1 MSGRMAFALLFT
13 LLPAGVAA
21 QRVVPAQSPIDTTIR
36 FDLRERTWNWPYL
49 AAHVGLG
56 CHGEEVSIGT
66 TTAPDSAFKNRE
78 RLCAGALVEM
88 RNSTLT
94 LRNAR
99 GLVHVRVRR
108 SLTRGAGDSTQPR
121 R

>member
-1 MSGRMAFALLFT
+1 MLLT
-13 LLPAGVAA
+13 LLPAAVAA
-21 QRVVPAQSPIDTTIR
+21 QRVASPQAPIDTVIR
-36 FDLRERTWNWPYL
+36 IDLRERTWNWPYL
-49 AAHVGLG
+49 SAHVGLG
-56 CHGEEVSIGT
+56 CQGQDVTIGT
-66 TTAPDSAFKNRE
+66 TTAPDSASRNRE

-99 GLVHVRVRR
+99 GLVHVR
-108 SLTRGAGDSTQPR
+108 LTRALPRGTTDSVQPR

>member
-1 MSGRMAFALLFT
+1 MIRRVAPWLLLT
-13 LLPAGVAA
+13 LLPVAALA
-21 QRVVPAQSPIDTTIR
+21 QRVTPSPPAIDTVIR
-36 FDLRERTWNWPYL
+36 FDVRERTWNWPYL

-56 CHGEEVSIGT
+56 CQGQELTIGT
-66 TTAPDSAFKNRE
+66 TTAPDSASRNRE

-99 GLVHVRVRR
+99 GLVHVRVQR
-108 SLTRGAGDSTQPR
+108 TVPRGTADSIQPR

>member
-1 MSGRMAFALLFT
+1 MSGRRALAFLFT
-13 LLPAGVAA
+13 MLPAGVAA
-21 QRVVPAQSPIDTTIR
+21 QGVSPPQAPLDTVIR

-56 CHGEEVSIGT
+56 CQGQEVSIGT

-108 SLTRGAGDSTQPR
+108 SLTRGAGDSIQPR